1 MNILYE
7 YYYLFILILLII
19 SFIILRQWRN
29 GIIFIFICIY
39 LEDVIRRIIPG
50 QPPQVMLIKDSLLL
64 ITYFAF
70 FVTLVIINNKK
81 PFALWKPPFL
91 TGFLLFGGWCFV
103 GSFNPNIPNPLFPI
117 IGLRSYLWYAP
128 LFFLGYYMFNSEE
141 KVLRFCRI
149 LVYTAIPLFIFS
161 IYQYIF
167 FDKANVLI
175 RPFERA
181 HQIHSFHL
189 VETGAVMKISSFF
202 GTGQRYAM
210 FSMFLFFLGMAIY
223 LTSKK
228 NKLLLISTI
237 SAFLGVVIS
246 GSRAVFAL
254 SVVGFILFF
263 MLITSMGRRGKKS
276 VYLYLWKGNRIIR
289 FGLVLFVVLIGI
301 LSIYKIGGDI
311 GLFQISAF
319 YFAMEER
326 IPWLIRDISGVLS
339 GLTWLGYGT
348 GTMSQ
353 GLQYISGGVDW
364 KYIMPGGS
372 SLESGISKIIFELG
386 IFGFIFFYFF
396 WGHLFFR
403 IKKELKIINHTNLKN
418 IGVSIFVFLIC
429 TLIRFSFI
437 HHQVLGDA
445 TVLIILWFFIGI
457 IFNLKNLK
465 CTILEE

>member
-1 MNILYE
+1 
-7 YYYLFILILLII
+7 
-19 SFIILRQWRN
+19 
-29 GIIFIFICIY
+29 
-39 LEDVIRRIIPG
+39 
-50 QPPQVMLIKDSLLL
+50 MLIKDVLLL
-64 ITYFAF
+64 LTYFAF
-70 FVTLVIINNKK
+70 FITLVIINNKK
-81 PFALWKPPFL
+81 PFALWKPPFF
-91 TGFLLFGGWCFV
+91 TGFLLFGGWCLV
-103 GSFNPNIPNPLFPI
+103 GSFNPNIPSPLFSI

-141 KVLRFCRI
+141 KLLRFCRI
-149 LVYTAIPLFIFS
+149 LVYTAVPLFIFA

-181 HQIHSFHL
+181 HQIHSFSWA
-189 VETGAVMKISSFF
+189 ETEAVMKISSFF
-202 GTGQRYAM
+202 GIGQRYAM

-246 GSRAVFAL
+246 GSRAIFVL

-263 MLITSMGRRGKKS
+263 MLITPMGKQQKKS
-276 VYLYLWKGNRIIR
+276 VYLYLWKSNHIIR
-289 FGLVLFVVLIGI
+289 FGLLLFVVLIGI
-301 LSIYKIGGDI
+301 LFIYIIGGDI

-319 YFAMEER
+319 YFAIVER
-326 IPWLIRDISGVLS
+326 IPWFIRHISGVLLS

-353 GLQYISGGVDW
+353 GLQYIPVGVDW
-364 KYIMPGGS
+364 NYIMPGGS
-372 SLESGISKIIFELG
+372 FLESGISKIIFELG

-418 IGVSIFVFLIC
+418 IGVSIFIFLIC

-445 TVLIILWFFIGI
+445 TVLVILWFFIGI

-465 CTILEE
+465 CNISEE